1 MLFAS
6 RSENILGWLCRSFHL
21 YEILAYL
28 SLFLNRM
35 NVKLFRITKKLEY
48 RLQFISF
55 WLQRLSTKSKVT
67 SGTLQDIFTLDSF
80 IDMFS
85 SQNAI
90 LD

>member
-6 RSENILGWLCRSFHL
+6 RSENILGWLCRFL
-21 YEILAYL
+21 YVYEILAYL

-48 RLQFISF
+48 RLQFTSF
-55 WLQRLSTKSKVT
+55 CVQRFSTKSKVT

-85 SQNAI
+85 RQNTI